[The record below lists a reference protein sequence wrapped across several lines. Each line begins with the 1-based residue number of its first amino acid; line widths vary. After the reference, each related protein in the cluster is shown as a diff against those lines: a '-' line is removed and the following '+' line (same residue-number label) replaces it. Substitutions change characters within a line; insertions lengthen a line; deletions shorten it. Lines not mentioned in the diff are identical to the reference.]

1 MSNILTQTSGK
12 NLTFSDLKENLL
24 AIKEA
29 RYDLV
34 VSSEK
39 LEVLS
44 PACLTTPYMPDAITD
59 QGVGVP
65 IMDWE
70 LTSHAFGQWCNKFNV
85 PTKFLANLADWG
97 NTSAYMDLSME
108 IMDKHNKQEQKPL
121 LLRGL
126 IDPETGDK
134 FCRAIVSPSYSII
147 ENFDVLSAVFEGFK
161 VVREE
166 HNIGFEPGPASVSDK
181 HMRARI
187 NMPQLS
193 VVADELLKDYKS
205 PFTGKTGI
213 DNPVV
218 FMGIEVRNSEVGA
231 GAFTLVPSVIIQV
244 CDNGMTLTNDIYRK
258 VHLGSAQDA
267 GVISQRT
274 VRATMEL
281 ITSETIDK
289 VIEIAHPDFIQEKV
303 NELKGLK
310 KPVEPK
316 FVATYLQTAFEHE
329 QAVDIFDD
337 FVKGGDISA
346 FGVAQAITS
355 YSQRESVN
363 ADAAQSLDDSAIDH
377 AVALA
382 TV

>member
-193 VVADELLKDYKS
+193 VVADELLKDY
-205 PFTGKTGI
+205 
-213 DNPVV
+213 
-218 FMGIEVRNSEVGA
+218 
-231 GAFTLVPSVIIQV
+231 TLK
-244 CDNGMTLTNDIYRK
+244 R
-258 VHLGSAQDA
+258 
-267 GVISQRT
+267 
-274 VRATMEL
+274 
-281 ITSETIDK
+281 
-289 VIEIAHPDFIQEKV
+289 
-303 NELKGLK
+303 
-310 KPVEPK
+310 
-316 FVATYLQTAFEHE
+316 
-329 QAVDIFDD
+329 
-337 FVKGGDISA
+337 
-346 FGVAQAITS
+346 
-355 YSQRESVN
+355 
-363 ADAAQSLDDSAIDH
+363 
-377 AVALA
+377 
-382 TV
+382 